1 MKIIDLNL
9 VDSKNTMIIDFKNK
23 LEKLKQNTIDSE
35 RFVERLK
42 SKTGTKNRIKLASLQ
57 KVIIF
62 L

>member
-1 MKIIDLNL
+1 
-9 VDSKNTMIIDFKNK
+9 MIIDFKNK

-62 L
+62 YNLMISIATFKANWA

>member
-1 MKIIDLNL
+1 
-9 VDSKNTMIIDFKNK
+9 MIIDFKNK

-62 L
+62 YNLMISIATLKAN

>member
-1 MKIIDLNL
+1 
-9 VDSKNTMIIDFKNK
+9 MIIDFKNK